1 MLTKIYQ
8 VVGLTLCIGLGTA
21 FALGWKAPDLFDGK
35 SSGGTGR
42 SGFFFSSGGGSGSGG
57 FHFGK

>member
-21 FALGWKAPDLFDGK
+21 FALGWKVPDLGLFDGT
-35 SSGGTGR
+35 SSGSSRTGR
-42 SGFFFSSGGGSGSGG
+42 SGFFFSGGGGG

>member
-21 FALGWKAPDLFDGK
+21 FALGWKAPNLGFFDGT

-42 SGFFFSSGGGSGSGG
+42 SGFFFSGGGGG

>member
-1 MLTKIYQ
+1 MLSKIYQ

-21 FALGWKAPDLFDGK
+21 FALGWKAPNLGFFDGK

-42 SGFFFSSGGGSGSGG
+42 SGFFYSGGGGG

>member
-21 FALGWKAPDLFDGK
+21 FALGWKVPDLGMFDGT
-35 SSGGTGR
+35 SSGSGTGR
-42 SGFFFSSGGGSGSGG
+42 SGFFFSGGGGG

>member
-21 FALGWKAPDLFDGK
+21 FALGWKVPDLGLFDG
-35 SSGGTGR
+35 SSNGGRTGVVIDH
-42 SGFFFSSGGGSGSGG
+42 SI
-57 FHFGK
+57 

>member
-21 FALGWKAPDLFDGK
+21 FALGWKVPELGLFSGS

-42 SGFFFSSGGGSGSGG
+42 SGFFYSGGGGG

>member
-1 MLTKIYQ
+1 MLTKFYQ
-8 VVGLTLCIGLGTA
+8 MVGLALCIGLGTA
-21 FALGWKAPDLFDGK
+21 FAFGWKAPNLGFFDGT

-42 SGFFFSSGGGSGSGG
+42 SGFFYSGGGGG

>member
-1 MLTKIYQ
+1 MMLSKIFQ

-21 FALGWKAPDLFDGK
+21 FSLGWKAPNLGFFDGK
-35 SSGGTGR
+35 SSGGGTGR
-42 SGFFFSSGGGSGSGG
+42 SGFFYSGGGGG

>member
-8 VVGLTLCIGLGTA
+8 AVGLALCIGLGTA
-21 FALGWKAPDLFDGK
+21 FAMGWKAPDLGFFDGR

-42 SGFFFSSGGGSGSGG
+42 SGFFFSGGGGG

>member
-8 VVGLTLCIGLGTA
+8 AVGLALCIGLGVA
-21 FALGWKAPDLFDGK
+21 FAMGWKAPDLGFLDGG
-35 SSGGTGR
+35 SGSGTGR
-42 SGFFFSSGGGSGSGG
+42 GGFFFSGGGGG

>member
-1 MLTKIYQ
+1 MLSKVYL
-8 VVGLTLCIGLGTA
+8 GLGLALCIGLGTA
-21 FALGWKAPDLFDGK
+21 FALGWKAPNLGLFDGS

-42 SGFFFSSGGGSGSGG
+42 GGFFFSGGGGG

>member
-21 FALGWKAPDLFDGK
+21 FALGWKVPDLGMSDGT
-35 SSGGTGR
+35 SSGGGTGR
-42 SGFFFSSGGGSGSGG
+42 SGFFYSGGGGG

>member
-21 FALGWKAPDLFDGK
+21 FALGWKVPDLGLFDG
-35 SSGGTGR
+35 SSGSGRTGR
-42 SGFFFSSGGGSGSGG
+42 SGFFYSGGGGG